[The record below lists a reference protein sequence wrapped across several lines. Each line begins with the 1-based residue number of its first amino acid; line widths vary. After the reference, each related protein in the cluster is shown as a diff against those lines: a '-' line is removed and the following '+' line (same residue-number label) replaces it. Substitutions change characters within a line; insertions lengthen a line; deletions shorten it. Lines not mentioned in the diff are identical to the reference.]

1 MLKGFHILF
10 IATVILWSGYGHGA
24 RIKDVATVMGARPNQ
39 LVGYGLVIGLNGTGD
54 GKKAKFTPQ
63 SIANMLQKMG
73 ITISPKDIDVNNV
86 ASVMVTAELP
96 PFARPGMKLDA
107 VVSSLGDA
115 KSLYG
120 GTLVMTPLK
129 GVDGEIYA
137 IAQGPV
143 SIGGLTAGGQ
153 AASVQKNFPT
163 VARIPGGVLVERAPP
178 NGLDPQEVEILLNQP
193 DFNTAS
199 KVEDV
204 INDFLRGPYAKAIDG
219 TSVRISVPQDKRRDL
234 VGFLGLVESLEIEPD
249 QKAKVVINERTGT
262 VVIGEHVRINTIALS
277 HGNLSI
283 VIKETPRVSQPLPLS
298 QGETVVV
305 PETQITV
312 EEQKSQLFLV
322 PKGTTIQELVR
333 ALNALGVSSRDLITI
348 FQTIKASGA
357 LQAELEIM

>member
-1 MLKGFHILF
+1 MFKVFL
-10 IATVILWSGYGHGA
+10 IALTLIITTLGSPAFGA
-24 RIKDVATVMGARPNQ
+24 RIKDVATVMGARSNQ

-96 PFARPGMKLDA
+96 AFAKPGMRLDA
-107 VVSSLGDA
+107 IVSSLGDA

-120 GTLVMTPLK
+120 GTLIMTPLK
-129 GVDGEIYA
+129 GVDGQIYA
-137 IAQGPV
+137 MAQGPV

-153 AASVQKNFPT
+153 AAGVQRNFPT
-163 VARIPGGVLVERAPP
+163 VGRVPNGVIVERALPLE
-178 NGLDPQEVEILLNQP
+178 LDQGEVQILLNQP
-193 DFNTAS
+193 DFYTAS
-199 KVEDV
+199 KVEET
-204 INDFLRGPYAKAIDG
+204 INEIMGRPYAKAVDG
-219 TSVRISVPQDKRRDL
+219 TTIRVLVPPEKKSDL
-234 VGFLGLVESLEIEPD
+234 VSFISMVEALEIDTD
-249 QKAKVVINERTGT
+249 QRAKVVINERTGT

-283 VIKETPRVSQPLPLS
+283 VIKETPRVSQPLPFS
-298 QGETVVV
+298 QGETTVV
-305 PETQITV
+305 PETQISV
-312 EEQKSQLFLV
+312 EEQKSQLFLI

>member
-1 MLKGFHILF
+1 MFRLFLILSAF
-10 IATVILWSGYGHGA
+10 FATLCSDALGA
-24 RIKDVATVMGARPNQ
+24 RIKDVATVMGARSNQ

-54 GKKAKFTPQ
+54 GKKARFTPQ

-73 ITISPKDIDVNNV
+73 ITISPRDIDVNNV

-96 PFARPGMKLDA
+96 AFAKPGMRLDA
-107 VVSSLGDA
+107 IVSSLGDA

-120 GTLVMTPLK
+120 GTLIMTPLR
-129 GVDGEIYA
+129 GVDGQIYA
-137 IAQGPV
+137 MAQGPV

-153 AASVQKNFPT
+153 AAGVQRNFPT
-163 VARIPGGVLVERAPP
+163 VGRVPNGVMVERSLPLE
-178 NGLDPQEVEILLNQP
+178 LDPGEVQILLNQP
-193 DFNTAS
+193 DFYTAS
-199 KVEDV
+199 RVEET
-204 INDFLRGPYAKAIDG
+204 INEILARPYAKAVDG
-219 TSVRISVPQDKRRDL
+219 TTIRVMVPPEKKSDL
-234 VGFLGLVESLEIEPD
+234 VSFISMIEALEIETD
-249 QKAKVVINERTGT
+249 QRAKVVINERTGT

-283 VIKETPRVSQPLPLS
+283 VIKETPRVSQPLPFS
-298 QGETVVV
+298 QGETTVV
-305 PETQITV
+305 PETQISV
-312 EEQKSQLFLV
+312 EEQKSQLFLI